1 MGGIDQAII
10 DALLAQQIFLLR
22 FAAGERAAV
31 LAILE
36 KMEVELLAKL
46 QHKGRELS
54 EVTRADINALLAE
67 CQAVI
72 GEYYAHVRTSSL
84 EGLAGLG
91 KVEADATV
99 GAISTA
105 FAAQIKPALP
115 TEGFFRTLV
124 KNTLIEGAPSA
135 DWWRGQ
141 DQAVQTKFANAVR
154 QGLAASETNAKIVQR
169 IRRDVMPV
177 AQRHAAALVQTSV
190 ATVASAARQEV
201 YDRNEDLFTGYR
213 QVSTLDSHTSH
224 ACVAY
229 SGKTWNSDREPIG
242 HKLPFVSPQG
252 AATGT
257 PRHFNCLP
265 GDALVTT
272 RGDITGVSK
281 RWFDGKVVVIKTA
294 SGREFTSTP
303 NHPVLTPRGWVAA
316 GRIDVGGHVIGDGG
330 SEWGGIG
337 NRNSEDVPT
346 AMEEF
351 TESWLGARNVSAVP
365 VPLSAEDFHGDGG
378 GSKVA
383 VVFSDG
389 LLRGGLDT
397 SFEQHT
403 GELGFIG
410 RLAARAVALGSGSHR
425 EQAGRSGWPSSNGVI
440 RCAGEALA
448 FLWRGARHAGR
459 LLLAPVADLNAMGFQ
474 QLGKAADR
482 AANSI
487 GNGAQANAFAVHRG
501 RLVDIHFPG
510 AVGAA
515 PLDAGS
521 VKSTDD
527 GIDADAKL
535 GRDYLRGFT
544 GSVFA
549 DEVVSVDVRNFSGHV
564 FNLETKGGWYSANG
578 IVTHNCRSLM
588 VPTTKTYKELGLDV
602 PEFRASTKAATG
614 GPVSSALSFDDF
626 LKRKGDKFADDLLGK
641 GRADLW
647 RSGTITLSALLDQS
661 GRPLTLAQLRAKYQ

>member
-22 FAAGERAAV
+22 FAAGEREAV

-46 QHKGRELS
+46 QRKGRELS
-54 EVTRADINALLAE
+54 EITRADINALLAE

-154 QGLAASETNAKIVQR
+154 QGLAASETNAKIIQR

-190 ATVASAARQEV
+190 ATVASAARQET
-201 YDRNEDLFTGYR
+201 YDRNSDLFTGYR

-229 SGKTWNSDREPIG
+229 SGKTWDNDREPIG

-257 PRHFNCLP
+257 PRHF
-265 GDALVTT
+265 
-272 RGDITGVSK
+272 
-281 RWFDGKVVVIKTA
+281 
-294 SGREFTSTP
+294 
-303 NHPVLTPRGWVAA
+303 
-316 GRIDVGGHVIGDGG
+316 
-330 SEWGGIG
+330 
-337 NRNSEDVPT
+337 
-346 AMEEF
+346 
-351 TESWLGARNVSAVP
+351 
-365 VPLSAEDFHGDGG
+365 
-378 GSKVA
+378 
-383 VVFSDG
+383 
-389 LLRGGLDT
+389 
-397 SFEQHT
+397 
-403 GELGFIG
+403 
-410 RLAARAVALGSGSHR
+410 
-425 EQAGRSGWPSSNGVI
+425 
-440 RCAGEALA
+440 
-448 FLWRGARHAGR
+448 
-459 LLLAPVADLNAMGFQ
+459 
-474 QLGKAADR
+474 
-482 AANSI
+482 
-487 GNGAQANAFAVHRG
+487 
-501 RLVDIHFPG
+501 
-510 AVGAA
+510 
-515 PLDAGS
+515 
-521 VKSTDD
+521 
-527 GIDADAKL
+527 
-535 GRDYLRGFT
+535 
-544 GSVFA
+544 
-549 DEVVSVDVRNFSGHV
+549 
-564 FNLETKGGWYSANG
+564 
-578 IVTHNCRSLM
+578 NCRSLM

-614 GPVSSALSFDDF
+614 GPVSSALTFDDF
-626 LKRKGDKFADDLLGK
+626 LKRKGDKFTDELLGR

-647 RSGTITLSALLDQS
+647 RAGTITLGQLLDQS